1 MVDLFIV
8 ELVLIMNILF
18 KGSMVFFI
26 VLFFMLSV
34 FCNIYYI
41 EILKKEYVFN
51 IVKLFLSYLKVEN
64 ILILLILFSFLVK
77 NFI

>member
-1 MVDLFIV
+1 MVGLFIV
-8 ELVLIMNILF
+8 ELVLIMNILY

-41 EILKKEYVFN
+41 EIFKKGICV
-51 IVKLFLSYLKVEN
+51 
-64 ILILLILFSFLVK
+64 
-77 NFI
+77 

>member
-1 MVDLFIV
+1 MVGLFIV
-8 ELVLIMNILF
+8 ELVLIMNILY

-77 NFI
+77 KFL